1 MSATAPTPTSALAAL
16 ADAELMASVLDAWCT
31 KQGREPAG
39 RWRRE
44 YARYHP
50 GEDPWSVCL
59 FEGAGGLLVRVDA
72 LLLPDSADFVH
83 PVLGPLHIAQFP
95 DDPLLPSLG
104 EVMTMLEWVQV
115 VRYRPGKRC
124 TLRGFASGSERFVKV
139 IPGGERIGTD
149 ALILWSGYRA
159 AAFSFVV
166 AEPFGWHEPTD
177 SFWQGVV
184 PGRPVAQEVFGA
196 DGVRFSRRL
205 GAALG
210 ELAASQL
217 AASAQNPIDA
227 QLERTTLS
235 MSRAAMALPTLE
247 QRLAQVHAEL
257 ERRHAALPGRSLV
270 PIHGAPNV
278 HRWLIQGNRLG
289 LTGFDRFA
297 LGDPE
302 SDLMTFMA
310 ELDTGRALV
319 QPVAEVEAAWID
331 GFESKGPRLDSTR
344 TRLYRI
350 HKRLSKVTRSA
361 WDVQA
366 DAAQRAEH
374 HLRSVEAMLMQG

>member
-1 MSATAPTPTSALAAL
+1 MSAAAPTTPSALAAL
-16 ADAELMASVLDAWCT
+16 ADPELMANVLDAWCT

-59 FEGAGGLLVRVDA
+59 FEGTAGLLVRVDA

-83 PVLGPLHIAQFP
+83 SVLGPLRIAQFP
-95 DDPLLPSLG
+95 DDAALPSLG
-104 EVMTMLEWVQV
+104 EVMAMLEWVQV

-139 IPGGERIGTD
+139 IPGGERIYAD
-149 ALILWSGYRA
+149 ALTLWSGYRA

-184 PGRPVAQEVFGA
+184 PGRPIAQEVFGA
-196 DGVRFSRRL
+196 DGARISRRL

-210 ELAASQL
+210 ELAASKL
-217 AASAQNPIDA
+217 TPSVQNPIDE
-227 QLERTTLS
+227 QLQRTTLS
-235 MSRAAMALPTLE
+235 MSRAAMALPALE
-247 QRLAQVHAEL
+247 QRLARVHAEL
-257 ERRHAALPGRSLV
+257 EQRHARLPSRALV

-278 HRWLIQGNRLG
+278 QRWLIQANRLG

-302 SDLMTFMA
+302 SDLITFMA

-319 QPVAEVEAAWID
+319 QSVAEVEAAWIE
-331 GFESKGPRLDSTR
+331 GFESKGPRLDPQL

-374 HLRSVEAMLMQG
+374 HLQNVETMLSIA